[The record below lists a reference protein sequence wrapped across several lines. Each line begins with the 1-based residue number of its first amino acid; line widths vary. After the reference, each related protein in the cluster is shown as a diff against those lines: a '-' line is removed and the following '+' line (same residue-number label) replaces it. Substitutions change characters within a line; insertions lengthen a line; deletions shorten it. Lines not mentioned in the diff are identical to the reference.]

1 MMQHIEKTIYGEIS
15 KIDIRLKPKEYTGEI
30 LHAICRNLG
39 YQFGSIILLD
49 EGGKG
54 NIFSAYNLPSTY
66 AERVHR
72 VREPVLSSPSGEA
85 IKTGQ
90 VVVINDIIA
99 DTRLKPWWDL
109 LLQVEI
115 KNIVWVPLFSKGEAF
130 GTYNLYD
137 RHNHDVAEEEKITL
151 YQLSMLISLAIVSN
165 EYIDKIQEKTRELEL
180 EIKERQKVEREL
192 RAAMARAEAADKAK
206 REFLANMSHEIRTP
220 LNAILG
226 FSNLILGEETDESR
240 RENLEIVRDAGEN
253 LLIVINDVLD
263 FVNIGT
269 GRLELENS
277 EFSLKD
283 LLHRMTHI
291 FYLSAAEKCLG
302 FTLKIDD
309 AVPSLV
315 LGDKNRVNQIVFNIV
330 SNALKFTEKGS
341 VEVDCTYREGIAS
354 IRVSDTG
361 IGISKEKQE
370 TIFAAFTQADSS
382 LTREYGGLG
391 LGLAIAGRLI
401 DRMSGEITLESQPGL
416 GSTFIVRLPL
426 PKSDRL
432 PVNA

>member
-1 MMQHIEKTIYGEIS
+1 MMQHFKKNIYEEIS
-15 KIDIRLKPKEYTGEI
+15 KIDIRLKPKEFAREI
-30 LHAICRNLG
+30 LHAICRNLD
-39 YQFGSIILLD
+39 YQFGSIIMLD
-49 EGGKG
+49 EQGKG
-54 NIFSAYNLPSTY
+54 NIFSAYNLPGTY
-66 AERVHR
+66 AEMVHR

-85 IKTGQ
+85 IKTGH
-90 VVVINDIIA
+90 VVVVNDIIA

-109 LLQVEI
+109 LLQVKI
-115 KNIVWVPLFSKGEAF
+115 KNIVWVPLFNKGEAF

-137 RHNHDVAEEEKITL
+137 HRCHDVAEEEKTTL
-151 YQLSMLISLAIVSN
+151 YQLSLLISLAIVTN
-165 EYIDKIQEKTRELEL
+165 EYIDKIQEKTGELEL
-180 EIKERQKVEREL
+180 EIKERQKVEGEL

-226 FSNLILGEETDESR
+226 FSDLILGEETDDSK

-253 LLIVINDVLD
+253 LLIVINDILD
-263 FVNIGT
+263 FANIGN
-269 GRLELENS
+269 GKLELENS

-291 FYLSAAEKCLG
+291 FYLSAAEKGLG
-302 FTLKIDD
+302 FHVKIDD
-309 AVPSLV
+309 SVPSLV
-315 LGDKNRVNQIVFNIV
+315 LGDKNRLNQIIFNIV

-370 TIFAAFTQADSS
+370 TIFTAFTQADSS
-382 LTREYGGLG
+382 VTREYGGVG
-391 LGLAIAGRLI
+391 LGLTIAGRLI
-401 DRMSGEITLESQPGL
+401 DIMSGKITLESLPGR
-416 GSTFIVRLPL
+416 GSTFTVHLPF
-426 PKSDRL
+426 PKPGTD
-432 PVNA
+432 NG